1 MFKTNKEQGR
11 KTNPLS
17 WMLCCLVVFL
27 TITSITS
34 CSNDSTE
41 EPVSTPKKEII
52 IHPIPSTN
60 FTRTDG
66 GTYSEAYRCSSNTS
80 SLVSDIYVDSTHN
93 GAWINMLN
101 SANEVAYSLEI
112 RIEHSSENG
121 NTYGYTAYNELGEP
135 VMGGTYNYQTS
146 MFSIDNVYGNDLVTR
161 ASAASWGC
169 NMGLMA
175 AGLAWSI
182 PASMVS
188 MGASVAISI
197 AYTAAAVQFCN
208 GL

>member
-1 MFKTNKEQGR
+1 
-11 KTNPLS
+11 
-17 WMLCCLVVFL
+17 MLCSLAVFV
-27 TITSITS
+27 TITGITS

-41 EPVSTPKKEII
+41 ELASSTKKEIT
-52 IHPIPSTN
+52 IHPITPTG

-66 GTYSEAYRCSSNTS
+66 GTYSEAYRCSSTSS
-80 SLVSDIYVDSTHN
+80 SLVSNIYVDSTYN
-93 GAWINMLN
+93 KAWINMLN
-101 SANEVAYSLEI
+101 SADDVAYSLDI
-112 RIEHSSENG
+112 RIDPSKVSKNS
-121 NTYGYTAYNELGEP
+121 YRYTAFNELGEP
-135 VMGGTYNYQTS
+135 VMGGTFNYQTS
-146 MFSIDNVYGNDLVTR
+146 MFSIDKVYGNDLVTR

>member
-1 MFKTNKEQGR
+1 
-11 KTNPLS
+11 
-17 WMLCCLVVFL
+17 
-27 TITSITS
+27 
-34 CSNDSTE
+34 
-41 EPVSTPKKEII
+41 
-52 IHPIPSTN
+52 
-60 FTRTDG
+60 
-66 GTYSEAYRCSSNTS
+66 
-80 SLVSDIYVDSTHN
+80 
-93 GAWINMLN
+93 MLN
-101 SANEVAYSLEI
+101 SADDVAYSLDI
-112 RIEHSSENG
+112 RIDPSKVSKNS
-121 NTYGYTAYNELGEP
+121 YRYTAFNELGEP
-135 VMGGTYNYQTS
+135 VMGGTFNYQTS
-146 MFSIDNVYGNDLVTR
+146 MFSIDKVYGNDLVTR